1 MKQSGF
7 FDDPPSMTHEAVD
20 ELLQDSV
27 AAEAPANKSHTNFQ
41 KLHFE
46 SFQMM

>member
-1 MKQSGF
+1 MKLYEF
-7 FDDPPSMTHEAVD
+7 LDDPPIITHEAVD

-27 AAEAPANKSHTNFQ
+27 AAEAPANESHTSFQ
-41 KLHFE
+41 KLHCE